1 MPALRKSLL
10 QFVFSGAYMKRWNDK
25 LRPMELSEVDKQGHK
40 MLVAWLLYTEAGKDL
55 PLAERLALGEKIIEG
70 GLFEYFYRL
79 VITDIKPPVFYKIK
93 ENREHYAQ
101 LSRWVSG
108 ELKSIVLPLSET
120 FWARFEHWLAGQIN
134 PAPEPDLAR
143 GILEAAH
150 AYASYWEFSI
160 IRPLNC
166 FDEEMDGI
174 DRSFTDKLTDLS
186 ASVPGVRELLPVN
199 KSAHALGRLATLC
212 GQLRFQTRWSQVPR
226 IPETSVLGH
235 VFMVAAYAYFFS
247 LTQGA
252 CRARRQNNFFAGLL
266 HDMPELLTRD
276 IISPVKRSVEAME
289 MIIREYERAELETR
303 MLAPLREGGCPHTE
317 KRFKYLLGLGV
328 GSEFQESIMG
338 DDWPRTVSFQDLN
351 GACNRDDLD
360 PKDGL
365 LLKVCDQ
372 MAAYLEAY
380 TALRNGIASASLAE
394 AAWRIKRQLL
404 EHDKA
409 CPELEVAALLADFD

>member
-1 MPALRKSLL
+1 MPAIRKSLL

-40 MLVAWLLYTEAGKDL
+40 MLVAWLLYTEAGKDM

-93 ENREHYAQ
+93 ENRDHYEQ
-101 LSRWVSG
+101 LSSWVCG
-108 ELKSIVLPLSET
+108 ELKSIVSPLDEA
-120 FWARFEHWLAGQIN
+120 FWRRFENWLDEQIN
-134 PAPEPDLAR
+134 PPPRPDLAR
-143 GILEAAH
+143 DILAAAH

-160 IRPLNC
+160 IRPLNH

-174 DRSFTDKLTDLS
+174 DRSFTDRLTMLS
-186 ASVPGVRELLPVN
+186 AVPGVAALLPVN
-199 KSAHALGRLATLC
+199 KSPHALGRLATLC

-235 VFMVAAYAYFFS
+235 VFMVAAYAYFLS

-289 MIIREYERAELETR
+289 MIIREYERAELEAR
-303 MLAPLREGGCPHTE
+303 MLAPLRDGGCAYTE
-317 KRFKYLLGLGV
+317 QRFKYLLGLGV
-328 GSEFQESIMG
+328 GSEFQESIIDG
-338 DDWPRTVSFQDLN
+338 DWPRKVSFQDLN
-351 GACNRDDLD
+351 AACNRDDLD

-394 AAWRIKRQLL
+394 AAWRIKRHLL

-409 CPELEVAALLADFD
+409 CPQLEVAALLADLD